1 MTFHPAALAAALLV
15 SSGAMPVRAMDALQV
30 RGMAAACAGCHGTEG
45 VAQAG
50 NASLAGAN
58 QEALLTQLMDFKTGQ
73 RPATLM
79 HQIAKGYSDAQLG
92 ALAAYFSAQKNQ
104 QVQP

>member
-1 MTFHPAALAAALLV
+1 MKFRPAALAAALFV
-15 SSGAMPVRAMDALQV
+15 FSGAMPVWAMDALQV
-30 RGMAAACAGCHGTEG
+30 RSLAAACAGCHGTEG

-50 NASLAGAN
+50 HASLAGVS